1 MSKASKI
8 RVAVLRGGP
17 SSEYEVSLKTGEGV
31 LKNLGDQ
38 YQAIDVLID
47 KQGVWHVDGMPIKPE
62 QILPRIDVA
71 FLALHGEY
79 GEDGTVQK
87 FFETHNI
94 PFTGSKSL
102 ASALG
107 MNKALSKQVFLQHN
121 IPTAH
126 YRVIDKNTV
135 PDLVKESVH
144 LFKTFIQPC
153 VIKPND
159 KGSSVGVSIC
169 HSAKEIEE
177 ALHKVFSI
185 SDKALV
191 EECIQGK
198 EATCGVLEHFRDTT
212 LYALPPVEIIPKPH
226 QKFFDFESKY
236 SGEQGAT
243 ERCPGNFSREEVRAM
258 EHFAKEVHK
267 AIGCRHYSRTDFMVH
282 PKRGVF
288 VLEVNTLPGL
298 TPTSLIPKE
307 MEAVGSNY
315 AELLRHLISLSLNK

>member
-1 MSKASKI
+1 MTRASKI

-17 SSEYEVSLKTGEGV
+17 SSEYEVSLKTGGGV
-31 LKNLGDQ
+31 LANLGEK
-38 YQAIDVLID
+38 YEGIDVLID
-47 KQGVWHVDGMPIKPE
+47 KQGVWHINGLPIKQE
-62 QILPRIDVA
+62 QLLLRADVA

-87 FFETHNI
+87 FFETHNF

-102 ASALG
+102 ASAIG
-107 MNKALSKQVFLQHN
+107 MNKVMSKEIFIKHG

-126 YRVIDKNTV
+126 YRVLEKSKVDSV
-135 PDLVKESVH
+135 AKEAVH

-159 KGSSVGVSIC
+159 KGSSVGVSVC
-169 HSAKEIEE
+169 HSIQEIEE
-177 ALHKVFSI
+177 ALSKVFDI
-185 SDKALV
+185 SEKALV
-191 EECIQGK
+191 EECIKGK
-198 EATCGVLEHFRDTT
+198 EATCGVIEHFRNKD
-212 LYALPPVEIIPKPH
+212 LYALPPVEIIPQQH

-236 SGEQGAT
+236 SGEHGAT
-243 ERCPGNFSREEVRAM
+243 ERCPGNFSRKETEMM
-258 EHFAKEVHK
+258 EHFASEVHK
-267 AIGCRHYSRTDFMVH
+267 VIGCRHYSRTDFMVH

-307 MEAVGSNY
+307 IEAVGSSY
-315 AELLRHLISLSLNK
+315 AELLDHLISLALRK

>member
-1 MSKASKI
+1 MKARI

-31 LKNLGDQ
+31 LKNLPEK
-38 YQAIDVLID
+38 YQPIDVLID
-47 KQGVWHVDGMPIKPE
+47 KQGVWHVDGAPILPE
-62 QILPRIDVA
+62 KLLPRIDVA

-79 GEDGTVQK
+79 GEDGTVQR
-87 FFETHNI
+87 FFETHNVA
-94 PFTGSKSL
+94 FTGSRAL

-107 MNKALSKQVFLQHN
+107 MNKALSKDVFIKHK

-126 YRVIDKNTV
+126 FRVVEKSKIASV
-135 PDLVKESVH
+135 EKEAIH

-153 VIKPND
+153 VVKPND
-159 KGSSVGVSIC
+159 KGSSVGVSVC
-169 HSAKEIEE
+169 HSAEEIKE
-177 ALHKVFSI
+177 ALEKVFNI

-191 EECIQGK
+191 EECIKGK
-198 EATCGVLEHFRDTT
+198 EATCGVLEYFRDQG
-212 LYALPPVEIIPKPH
+212 LYALPPVEIIPQKH

-236 SGEQGAT
+236 SGEHGAT
-243 ERCPGNFSREEVRAM
+243 ERCPGNFSREETSLM

-267 AIGCRHYSRTDFMVH
+267 AIGCKHYSRTDFMVH

-307 MEAVGSNY
+307 MEAVGSSY
-315 AELLRHLISLSLNK
+315 SELLDHLLTLALSGK